1 MSRQGFL
8 GEFEQMVLLA
18 ILQLGSDASGTS
30 ISAELESRADRRVSR
45 GALYSSLDRLER
57 KGLLRWSVAASTS
70 ERGGQPV
77 REFELT
83 EAGLQALRTS
93 MQALMNL
100 SSGIENKLRS
110 AG

>member
-1 MSRQGFL
+1 MGDAAFVAISVKA
-8 GEFEQMVLLA
+8 VLA
-18 ILQLGSDASGTS
+18 GDAQTSGTS